1 MKLFRVVCSVAVLGS
16 ALAFAGSAHAQQL
29 VCATAP
35 GGAGM
40 LRAGDFTNCRLTV
53 GGQARTFDIH
63 VPANY
68 TGTAAVP
75 LVIDM
80 HGFNNNKQTQANG
93 SGFRPLS
100 DQRGYVYVTAQG
112 LGNSWNAMGT
122 CCGTQATTANEVSFF
137 RGIVAVISCN
147 GRINANQVF
156 ATGFSNGGSMANTLA
171 CLASDVFAGI
181 GTVSF
186 PLSGAGGQAG
196 IVNAC
201 TSPRTAT
208 LPVIAFH
215 GTNDNVINYN
225 GGAQGG
231 LVRDTLG
238 AVASNRAWAQLQGCS
253 ATATTRRI
261 NNTTSCQ
268 TFSGC
273 RGGTA
278 VSLCTITGGGH
289 TNRVPVAA
297 AEIYNFWMTN
307 PAQ

>member
-1 MKLFRVVCSVAVLGS
+1 MNLFRVACSVAVIGS
-16 ALAFAGSAHAQQL
+16 ALAFGGSAHAQQL
-29 VCATAP
+29 VCAAAP

-63 VPANY
+63 VPASY
-68 TGTAAVP
+68 TGTRAVP

-112 LGNSWNAMGT
+112 LGNSWNAMGS
-122 CCGTQATTANEVSFF
+122 CCGTQATTANEIAFF
-137 RGIVAVISCN
+137 RGIVAALSRN
-147 GRINANQVF
+147 GRINADQVF
-156 ATGFSNGGSMANTLA
+156 ATGFSNGGSMAHTLA
-171 CLASDVFAGI
+171 CSASDVFAGI

-186 PLSGAGGQAG
+186 TLSGTGGQTA
-196 IVNAC
+196 IVNRCRQTMVA
-201 TSPRTAT
+201 P
-208 LPVIAFH
+208 LPVISFH
-215 GTNDNVINYN
+215 GTADNVIGYN
-225 GGAQGG
+225 GPR
-231 LVRDTLG
+231 LVADTLG
-238 AVASNRAWAQLQGCS
+238 AVASNRAWAQIQGCS
-253 ATATTRRI
+253 TTATTRRI
-261 NNTTSCQ
+261 NATTSCQ

-278 VSLCTITGGGH
+278 VSLCTIQGGAH

-297 AEIYNFWMTN
+297 SEIYNFWQAN
-307 PAQ
+307 LAQ